1 MISIALPNLFIVLR
15 SFLDSNLPPLDNDT
29 LVPRTVSISIKKHVT
44 KIIDHIGAKYEE
56 NQPTIPES
64 KQAINFIG
72 PPLNNSL
79 K

>member
-1 MISIALPNLFIVLR
+1 MVFL
-15 SFLDSNLPPLDNDT
+15 SFLDSSLPPLDSDT

-44 KIIDHIGAKYEE
+44 KIIDHIGVKYEE

-64 KQAINFIG
+64 KQAINFIS